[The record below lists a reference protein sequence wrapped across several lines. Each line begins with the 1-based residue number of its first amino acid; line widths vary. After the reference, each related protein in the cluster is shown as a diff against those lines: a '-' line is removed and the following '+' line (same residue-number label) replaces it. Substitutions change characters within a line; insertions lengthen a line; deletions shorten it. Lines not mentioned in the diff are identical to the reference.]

1 MPPHIRALFS
11 GSQAVMSEQRRYP
24 RIPVRQRVWC
34 EGEQLT
40 LFVQALNV
48 SRGGLF
54 VRTASPPA
62 AGDRVRISFR
72 DLREGEVV
80 AQTVVVW
87 SRRDASAQQPG
98 MGLRITGFERGA
110 TDFERFVVRAGD
122 AKGEDADDGS

>member
-1 MPPHIRALFS
+1 
-11 GSQAVMSEQRRYP
+11 MSEHRRHP
-24 RIPVRQRVWC
+24 RVPVRQRVWC
-34 EGEQLT
+34 EGDQLT

-72 DLREGEVV
+72 GLREGEVV
-80 AQTVVVW
+80 VQTVVVW
-87 SRRDASAQQPG
+87 TRQDATAQQPG

-110 TDFERFVVRAGD
+110 TDFERFVARAGD
-122 AKGEDADDGS
+122 ARRDDDDAES